1 VFSLLCAGLLLSV
14 DSVLVSFAL
23 GSCRVERK
31 QRDRLAVA
39 FGVFDGA
46 ASLIG
51 LLLGVSL
58 ASKLGLF
65 GHWAGPVLVGAYA
78 LIMLVLA
85 RLGRT
90 MADSGSRRRRQMLY
104 LFPILMSLDNLTASF
119 ALHHAGS
126 PLACAAV
133 IGAMSGLGS
142 IGGFR
147 AGELA
152 LTTMHRLRGEPG
164 IRWAGLYLD
173 GLVLLSAAVLL
184 AIY

>member
-1 VFSLLCAGLLLSV
+1 VFSLVCAALLLSV

-23 GSCRVERK
+23 GACRLDRK
-31 QRDRLAVA
+31 QKDRLAAA

-58 ASKLGLF
+58 ASKLALF
-65 GHWAGPVLVGAYA
+65 GHWGGPALVGAYA
-78 LIMLVLA
+78 VSMMVLA
-85 RLGRT
+85 RLSRT

-119 ALHHAGS
+119 ALHHVGS
-126 PLACAAV
+126 PLVCAAV
-133 IGAMSGLGS
+133 IGTMSGLGS
-142 IGGFR
+142 ICGFR

-152 LTTMHRLRGEPG
+152 LTTMHRFRGAPG

>member
-1 VFSLLCAGLLLSV
+1 MISLIYAALLLSI

-23 GSCRVERK
+23 GACRIESK
-31 QRDRLAVA
+31 QRDRLAAA
-39 FGVFDGA
+39 FGVCDGA

-58 ASKLGLF
+58 ASKLALL
-65 GHWAGPVLVGAYA
+65 GHWAGPALVGAHA
-78 LIMLVLA
+78 VIILVLA

-90 MADSGSRRRRQMLY
+90 MTDSGSRRGIQLLY
-104 LFPILMSLDNLTASF
+104 LFPIVMSLDNLTASF
-119 ALHHAGS
+119 GLLNAGS

-133 IGAMSGLGS
+133 IGSISGLGS
-142 IGGFR
+142 ICGFR

-152 LTTMHRLRGEPG
+152 LTTMHRSRGAPS
-164 IRWAGLYLD
+164 IRWAGLYCN

-184 AIY
+184 AI